1 VLPLKGGAVCQALP
15 LSDNRCKL
23 LADLT
28 RGPLLTA
35 ARCARS
41 SFVAHHHCLV
51 YGRVARPFMGGCKVR
66 ASKAFQRQAGTKVIS
81 LAPDG
86 RGGHCRLLKSRARP

>member
-1 VLPLKGGAVCQALP
+1 MLPLKGGAVCQALP

-35 ARCARS
+35 ARCAIFVCGTITVLCMAELLARS
-41 SFVAHHHCLV
+41 WAAAKFAHQRHFSAKRAPRLFPSPLMLE
-51 YGRVARPFMGGCKVR
+51 AATAGC
-66 ASKAFQRQAGTKVIS
+66 
-81 LAPDG
+81 
-86 RGGHCRLLKSRARP
+86 